1 MDSLL
6 LAHRRF
12 WILIVAGLLS
22 IPLLSQLLGSAES
35 QSGAEQRTLAQWPV
49 WPEHW
54 SDRLELPKKI
64 DAFVNDQYGLRTEI
78 VLANAWLRYAL
89 HSSLNPSAYYGVD
102 GWLFYNGDHSLR
114 QVSRNPPRHTD
125 LKRSVDLLAELDVL
139 LRQDNRRLVA
149 GVAPNKESVYL
160 EKLPGWLR
168 AKTGPTEYDV
178 LFAEL
183 AKTRVRTVD
192 LRALLREAAR
202 SMPVYYKTDSHWNM
216 LGALLAYNALVAAAG
231 QEHWRLDPATTLQ
244 PNPRDFSGDLARYLG
259 LHNYL
264 TEPDWRLAIGD
275 QPQNETVLNDRTTF
289 PTRMFDYSHDGPV
302 VLIIGD
308 SFSNRLFK
316 YFLSPHV
323 SRLIWTHHND
333 CAFNGDLIHRYQ
345 PDIVFY
351 LPAERMIGCAEDVAP
366 KGLVLPTQSLPPGSR
381 QVENR
386 RILR

>member
-22 IPLLSQLLGSAES
+22 IPALSQLLGSAES
-35 QSGAEQRTLAQWPV
+35 QSSAEQRILAQRPA
-49 WPEHW
+49 WPEHG
-54 SDRLELPKKI
+54 SDLLELPKKI
-64 DAFVNDQYGLRTEI
+64 DAFINDQYGLRAGI

-89 HSSLNPSAYYGVD
+89 HSSPSPSAYYGVD

-114 QVSRNPPRHTD
+114 QTSRNPPRYAD
-125 LKRSVDLLAELDVL
+125 LKRFADLLAELDAL
-139 LRQDNRRLVA
+139 LQQENRRLVV
-149 GVAPNKESVYL
+149 GVAPNKESVYP
-160 EKLPGWLR
+160 EKLPWWLR
-168 AKTGPTEYDV
+168 TKTGPTEYDV

-216 LGALLAYNALVAAAG
+216 LGSLMAYNALVTAAG
-231 QEHWRLDPATTLQ
+231 QENWRLDPTTALQ
-244 PNPRDFSGDLARYLG
+244 PNPRNLSGDLARYLG

-264 TEPDWRLAIGD
+264 TEPDWWLAVGD
-275 QPQNETVLNDRTTF
+275 QSQNETVLNDRTTF
-289 PTRMFDYSHDGPV
+289 PTRVFDYHSDGPV

-316 YFLSPHV
+316 HFLSLHV

-333 CAFNGDLIHRYQ
+333 CAFNGDLIHSYP

-351 LPAERMIGCAEDVAP
+351 FPAERMIGCAEGVTP
-366 KGLVLPTQSLPPGSR
+366 KGLEIAKPIQEKML
-381 QVENR
+381 
-386 RILR
+386 